1 MLRAAMSIPA
11 NIVEGT
17 GHQST
22 REFIR
27 FLRIASGS
35 ASELE
40 YHLLLAKDFGTI
52 SESEFRSL
60 SSQAQQVRKMLYG
73 LASRLSDKEQSRRM
87 TP

>member
-17 GHQST
+17 GHQSH
-22 REFIR
+22 REFVR

-40 YHLLLAKDFGTI
+40 YHLLLAKDFGML
-52 SESEFRSL
+52 SESDFNSL
-60 SSQAQQVRKMLYG
+60 SSQTAQVRKMLYG
-73 LASRLSDKEQSRRM
+73 LVTRLTEETKK
-87 TP
+87 TGC